1 VLDVLWNADDLLEAL
16 TLNIMA
22 GGDTSARAMVIA
34 AVMAAAEGL
43 DALPDKL
50 TAGFNKSENVNELL
64 LKLN

>member
-1 VLDVLWNADDLLEAL
+1 
-16 TLNIMA
+16 
-22 GGDTSARAMVIA
+22 
-34 AVMAAAEGL
+34 MAAAEGL

>member
-1 VLDVLWNADDLLEAL
+1 MLDVLWNADNLLEAL

-43 DALPDKL
+43 GSIPEKL
-50 TAGFNKSENVNELL
+50 ITGFNKSQSVSELL
-64 LKLN
+64 TEI

>member
-1 VLDVLWNADDLLEAL
+1 MLDVLWNADNLLEAL

-43 DALPDKL
+43 DSIPEKL
-50 TAGFNKSENVNELL
+50 ITGFNRSQSVSELL
-64 LKLN
+64 SEI

>member
-1 VLDVLWNADDLLEAL
+1 VLDVLWNADNLLEAL

-43 DALPDKL
+43 DSIPEKL
-50 TAGFNKSENVNELL
+50 ITGFNRSQSVSELL
-64 LKLN
+64 SEI